1 MNRGAGK
8 FVQLES
14 FSSPIYRRKAY
25 LQPRHDSRQRRGAR
39 TPLLPRYST
48 ATAPASGNSRARVNE
63 PAQGGFNYIAVLK
76 QEFQEEQRFAPPQL
90 YRQPV
95 AYLARLN
102 QEGPA
107 TEIKTHALT
116 PSVGSVVK
124 LATNPLSASAC
135 RISLTW
141 IAVIISGEKKH
152 RANGRRGSGFRGQS
166 SQRRNSHRCGREGP

>member
-48 ATAPASGNSRARVNE
+48 ATATASGNSRARVNE

-116 PSVGSVVK
+116 PSVGSAVK
-124 LATNPLSASAC
+124 LATNPLSGQ
-135 RISLTW
+135 RMPD
-141 IAVIISGEKKH
+141 IIDVDSRHHFRRKKH
-152 RANGRRGSGFRGQS
+152 RANGRRGSGFRG
-166 SQRRNSHRCGREGP
+166 

>member
-8 FVQLES
+8 FVQLEG

-48 ATAPASGNSRARVNE
+48 ATATASRSSRARVNE

-107 TEIKTHALT
+107 AEIKTHALT

-124 LATNPLSASAC
+124 LATNPLSGQ
-135 RISLTW
+135 RMPD
-141 IAVIISGEKKH
+141 IIDVDSRH
-152 RANGRRGSGFRGQS
+152 HFRGKKTS
-166 SQRRNSHRCGREGP
+166 RKWPKRLWISWLK